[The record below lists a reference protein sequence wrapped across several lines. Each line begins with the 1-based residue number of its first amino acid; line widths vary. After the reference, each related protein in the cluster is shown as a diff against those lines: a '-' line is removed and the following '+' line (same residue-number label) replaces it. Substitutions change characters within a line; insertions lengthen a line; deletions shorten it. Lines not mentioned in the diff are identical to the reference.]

1 MNINPENKDAL
12 SGSLFTGGKGTPA
25 NPVGYNGSPLA
36 AFKMAKKKEN
46 PKYYEDWFKSPA
58 DDTPGQKS
66 LWEVTETPAPRTQN
80 KAKETRKS
88 E

>member
-1 MNINPENKDAL
+1 
-12 SGSLFTGGKGTPA
+12 
-25 NPVGYNGSPLA
+25 
-36 AFKMAKKKEN
+36 MAKKKEN

-66 LWEVTETPAPRTQN
+66 LWEVTETSAPRTQN